1 MTFALVF
8 LSFFAVLLVYLL
20 FRSLF
25 AYLAESELRKCRY
38 VKISTDSVEIFA
50 QGESLEYYLRAALFL
65 GARVTVYVAEGD
77 GESAYIAESMKK
89 YYDFEIIYTN

>member
-1 MTFALVF
+1 MFAGRALPVIRT
-8 LSFFAVLLVYLL
+8 AKDYP
-20 FRSLF
+20 
-25 AYLAESELRKCRY
+25 
-38 VKISTDSVEIFA
+38 
-50 QGESLEYYLRAALFL
+50 AALFL